1 MVSPN
6 VNNLLQQTKALTI
19 AERNQLL
26 EMLKSQLPQGPAMST
41 GDDLASAPA
50 NKVIKLT
57 IPPAPT
63 PEQITRFKAW
73 RPIEMPGGPLSDDI
87 IRDRR

>member
-26 EMLKSQLPQGPAMST
+26 ELLKFQLAQGPAMST
-41 GDDLASAPA
+41 GDDLASGLA
-50 NKVIKLT
+50 NNGIKLT
-57 IPPAPT
+57 TPPAPT

-87 IRDRR
+87 IRERR